1 MFLSCLE
8 IQILLRQGPLFQLAL
23 TEKEFLLRNFFSLQR
38 HVSYVTHLNTLH
50 QTLFETPRGRLS
62 NPRSWNSLQIL
73 VVLKMLQ
80 ILLYLDLKGK
90 LRQNGSSQFEEL
102 SLMKMPNKNRI

>member
-62 NPRSWNSLQIL
+62 NPRSWNALQIL
-73 VVLKMLQ
+73 VVLENASDPALS
-80 ILLYLDLKGK
+80 GSEGETEAE
-90 LRQNGSSQFEEL
+90 RQL
-102 SLMKMPNKNRI
+102 PV